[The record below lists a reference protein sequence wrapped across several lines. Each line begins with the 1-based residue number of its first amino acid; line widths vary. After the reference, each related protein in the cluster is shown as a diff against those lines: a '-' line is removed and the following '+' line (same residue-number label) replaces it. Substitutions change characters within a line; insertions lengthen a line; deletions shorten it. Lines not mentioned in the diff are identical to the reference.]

1 MKRFTAV
8 SLALLYALPA
18 TWALQGGLDLL
29 RSPRVAAAATD
40 GKCAPHGCGCDES
53 ARTRRA
59 CCCVPVPGAPSPE
72 SALEASRCS
81 GTETAVQTLLTPPA
95 LHASTPDAFIPLSLD
110 APDAPN
116 GRCRLVPPASP
127 PEKVPIA

>member
-1 MKRFTAV
+1 MKRFGAV
-8 SLALLYALPA
+8 SLALLYALPS

-29 RSPRVAAAATD
+29 RSPRVPAAAAD

-53 ARTRRA
+53 ARTRQA
-59 CCCVPVPGAPSPE
+59 CCCVPIPGAASPE
-72 SALEASRCS
+72 SALEASRCG
-81 GTETAVQTLLTPPA
+81 GTEAAVQTLLTPPA
-95 LHASTPDAFIPLSLD
+95 FPSTTPEPFVPLALD
-110 APDAPN
+110 APDAPS